1 MAALEQIYEAAAEAA
16 KESLEG
22 IKEDEKLYNYELECV
37 KLDALKQTL
46 CSEDYAEDAF
56 DPIKKFRIL
65 KFPIIL
71 QNVLYLL
78 GYKREDINLP
88 GTHILNWKKV

>member
-37 KLDALKQTL
+37 KLDALKRTL
-46 CSEDYAEDAF
+46 CS
-56 DPIKKFRIL
+56 
-65 KFPIIL
+65 
-71 QNVLYLL
+71 
-78 GYKREDINLP
+78 
-88 GTHILNWKKV
+88 